1 MILSVVTTLYKSEKF
16 IREFYNRI
24 VAEIE
29 KNNFSSYEIIFVD
42 DGSPDNCKKI
52 IFELQKINKNIKYIL
67 LSRNF
72 GHHNAIFA
80 GLENCSG
87 KYIFLLDVDLE
98 DKPEW
103 LSLFFK
109 KMKKE
114 NFDAVYGFQEKRSG
128 SFFRKISG
136 KIYYAIFTFFISFE
150 HQKNITTARLMK
162 REYLNAVLKF
172 SEKLTIISGIFAL
185 AGFKQGAVKIKKD
198 FKKYS
203 SYTFFMRMSVFL
215 SSLVS
220 LTDKPLKI
228 IVFLNFIISILV
240 FIFSLFI
247 FVNRLINEETMPGWT
262 SLILI
267 ASVSWSFI
275 ALTMMIISL
284 YIEQIYNE
292 VKNRPRNLIKK
303 ND

>member
-1 MILSVVTTLYKSEKF
+1 MTLSVVTTLYKSEKF

-24 VAEIE
+24 VIEIE
-29 KNNFSSYEIIFVD
+29 KNNFSSYEIIFID

-52 IFELQKINKNIKYIL
+52 VFELQKINKNIKYIL

-80 GLENCSG
+80 GLDNCSG
-87 KYIFLLDVDLE
+87 NYIFLLDVDLE

-103 LSLFFK
+103 LSLFLET
-109 KMKKE
+109 MEKE
-114 NFDAVYGFQEKRSG
+114 NYDVVYGIQEKRSG
-128 SFFRKISG
+128 NFLRKITG
-136 KIYYAIFTFFISFE
+136 KIWYEIFTFFVGLE
-150 HQKNITTARLMK
+150 GQKNITTARLMK

-172 SEKLTIISGIFAL
+172 SEKGTIISGIFAL
-185 AGFKQGAVKIKKD
+185 AGFKQEAVKVKKN
-198 FKKYS
+198 FRSGS
-203 SYTFFMRMSVFL
+203 SYTFFMKMNIFF

-228 IVFLNFIISILV
+228 IVIVNFLISIFV

-247 FVNRLINEETMPGWT
+247 FVKRFINEQILAGWT
-262 SLILI
+262 SILLIGSL
-267 ASVSWSFI
+267 SWSFI
-275 ALTMMIISL
+275 SLTLMILSL

-292 VKNRPRNLIKK
+292 VKNRPRYVIKK